1 MFALPRCLLLT
12 NQSWFALRARLEH
25 GTSESQLC
33 VTAKIGRLM
42 FHCAAA
48 TSYESPYAINRKNIL
63 ENREFL
69 FSDACSSDSDRLM
82 SDGRLMV
89 WKSMPRRL
97 TSMWPDVEV
106 FNLNREPADV
116 DRVSVGR
123 LLIIV

>member
-1 MFALPRCLLLT
+1 
-12 NQSWFALRARLEH
+12 
-25 GTSESQLC
+25 
-33 VTAKIGRLM
+33 
-42 FHCAAA
+42 
-48 TSYESPYAINRKNIL
+48 
-63 ENREFL
+63 
-69 FSDACSSDSDRLM
+69 M